1 MTPATIVTQILGGL
15 ADRPGK
21 TYRVD
26 SVNGG
31 SGKNDGSTWN
41 DALATI
47 QAAYDLA
54 VAGDT
59 ILLKG
64 TFSESITCAKAG
76 ITFLGAGTCPREAR
90 WNPTSGNDKVN
101 LTINAAYVK
110 AQNIYFSPGAQ
121 SSTYSACI
129 VLGTSASHARIVGNR
144 FQGSTG
150 AYYGIYSPATG
161 ADNVHITGNEF
172 MYFNTATYGAAIL
185 TAQAS
190 PWNAYSGWVIQG
202 NTFQSCV
209 KAITVQ
215 ARCCTIADNV
225 LVEAGNNASSAIATV
240 MVDGIILSGNG
251 AECGA
256 NIITRNT
263 LGGSYNLATYSPSQA
278 ANAGGDCWMG
288 NYAAITVTTA
298 PNGLTVLPPAA

>member
-1 MTPATIVTQILGGL
+1 MTPAAIVTQILGGL

-31 SGKNDGSTWN
+31 SGKNDGSSWN

-47 QAAYDLA
+47 DEAVDLA

-64 TFSESITCAKAG
+64 TFTESITVAVAG
-76 ITFLGAGTCPREAR
+76 VTFRGAGTCPREAK
-90 WNPTSGNDKVN
+90 WSPATGNDKVN
-101 LTINAAYVK
+101 LTINAAYCRVE
-110 AQNIYFSPGAQ
+110 NIYFSPGAQ
-121 SSTYSACI
+121 SATYSACI

-161 ADNVHITGNEF
+161 ADNVHITDNQF
-172 MYFNTATYGAAIL
+172 VYFNTATYGTAIK

-190 PWNAYSGWVIQG
+190 PWNAYSAWQIERNEINSCVNGIVMQARVCRIIG
-202 NTFQSCV
+202 NTIQEKGV
-209 KAITVQ
+209 AAAGTIGTVL
-215 ARCCTIADNV
+215 A
-225 LVEAGNNASSAIATV
+225 L
-240 MVDGIILSGNG
+240 GISLSGNG
-251 AECGA
+251 AECNGNIVFA
-256 NIITRNT
+256 NQ
-263 LGGSYNLATYSPSQA
+263 LGGTYGATLYKV
-278 ANAGGDCWMG
+278 ANSGDQWAG
-288 NYAAITVTTA
+288 NYNVLTGGVTA
-298 PNGLTVLPPAA
+298 DNPA